1 MERGE
6 LLNKVLSPP
15 FGTRLMNRILPRT
28 PVPGYRPNLRWASI
42 SEKGRSGRDFSFFG
56 SSSLR
61 KTPMNCLELPA
72 DEHFVWDVLWQ
83 GL

>member
-42 SEKGRSGRDFSFFG
+42 SEKGRSGRDFNFFG

-61 KTPMNCLELPA
+61 KTPMNCLTSIS
-72 DEHFVWDVLWQ
+72 F
-83 GL
+83 GMCCGRG